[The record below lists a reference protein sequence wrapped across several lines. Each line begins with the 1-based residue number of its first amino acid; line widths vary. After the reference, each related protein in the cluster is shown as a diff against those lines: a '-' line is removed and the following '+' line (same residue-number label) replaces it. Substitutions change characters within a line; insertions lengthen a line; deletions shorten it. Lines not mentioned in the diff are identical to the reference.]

1 MEELTH
7 VPTRC
12 SKLQNIDASNIQVV
26 VHKNKKTGIN
36 VRCSHV
42 DKLKDKKIETKEVD
56 MKKVRYEVF
65 KFGMSGFKPEKKE
78 EVKVALAIKLGA
90 KPPKNKGYNYK
101 EYKLIKEKQLKE
113 QLEQQKL
120 LAVGKTKTGRP
131 VAKGKKKFV
140 NQKGKQ
146 SGILDPYGK
155 AGKVNYT
162 IPVYIILLL
171 VAFRRYYSFYLG
183 LSFVVLGTDC
193 VCGLVRYNK
202 HVGTSAN
209 VAERVG

>member
-1 MEELTH
+1 MEGITH

-12 SKLQNIDASNIQVV
+12 STLQNVDAHDIQVV

-36 VRCSHV
+36 VGRAYV
-42 DKLKDKKIETKEVD
+42 DKLKDKKVQTKDLD

-101 EYKLIKEKQLKE
+101 ELKLMKEKQLKE

-140 NQKGKQ
+140 NRKGKQ

-162 IPVYIILLL
+162 IP
-171 VAFRRYYSFYLG
+171 FYV
-183 LSFVVLGTDC
+183 SFVISGI
-193 VCGLVRYNK
+193 
-202 HVGTSAN
+202 
-209 VAERVG
+209 